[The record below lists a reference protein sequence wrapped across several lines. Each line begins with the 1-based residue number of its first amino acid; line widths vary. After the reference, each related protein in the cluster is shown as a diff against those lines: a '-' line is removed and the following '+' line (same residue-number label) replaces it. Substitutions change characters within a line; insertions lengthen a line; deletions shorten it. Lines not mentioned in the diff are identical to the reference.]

1 MQSAQ
6 TLAHSG
12 RSPQTVPAGKT
23 PHTFQAAL
31 KQGWA
36 VIGDKSVQSI
46 NQKRREGKLTLWKAG
61 SVGLLT
67 VEYIG
72 SVKGGFRFSVPK
84 FAN

>member
-6 TLAHSG
+6 TLTHSG
-12 RSPQTVPAGKT
+12 GSPQTVPTVKT
-23 PHTFQAAL
+23 PHTFQAAV

-36 VIGDKSVQSI
+36 VISDKSVQSI

-61 SVGLLT
+61 CDGLLT
-67 VEYIG
+67 VDYIG